1 MFIFIN
7 QVSTV
12 LLSFSSSLATNFLS
26 LIDGPCMVRSSLIDI
41 NTIVLKYYP
50 FMISL
55 DKIAGNC
62 NVLFPKICF
71 PKERKDINV
80 KVFNMISNKT
90 EAQAMTKRISCEC
103 K

>member
-26 LIDGPCMVRSSLIDI
+26 LNDGPCMVRSTLIDI
-41 NTIVLKYYP
+41 NTIVLKFDL

-55 DKIAGNC
+55 DRCSGSC
-62 NVLFPKICF
+62 NFLSPKICV
-71 PKERKDINV
+71 PK
-80 KVFNMISNKT
+80 KT
-90 EAQAMTKRISCEC
+90 
-103 K
+103 

>member
-12 LLSFSSSLATNFLS
+12 LLSFSNSLATNFLS

-41 NTIVLKYYP
+41 NTIVLKFDL

-55 DKIAGNC
+55 DKCSGSC
-62 NVLFPKICF
+62 NFLSPKIYVS
-71 PKERKDINV
+71 K
-80 KVFNMISNKT
+80 KT
-90 EAQAMTKRISCEC
+90 
-103 K
+103 

>member
-26 LIDGPCMVRSSLIDI
+26 LNDGPCMVRSSLIDI
-41 NTIVLKYYP
+41 NTIVLKFDL

-55 DKIAGNC
+55 D
-62 NVLFPKICF
+62 
-71 PKERKDINV
+71 
-80 KVFNMISNKT
+80 
-90 EAQAMTKRISCEC
+90 
-103 K
+103 

>member
-26 LIDGPCMVRSSLIDI
+26 LNDGPCIVRSTLIDI
-41 NTIVLKYYP
+41 NTIVLKFDL

-55 DKIAGNC
+55 DKCSGSC
-62 NVLFPKICF
+62 NFLSPKICV
-71 PKERKDINV
+71 PK
-80 KVFNMISNKT
+80 KT
-90 EAQAMTKRISCEC
+90 
-103 K
+103 